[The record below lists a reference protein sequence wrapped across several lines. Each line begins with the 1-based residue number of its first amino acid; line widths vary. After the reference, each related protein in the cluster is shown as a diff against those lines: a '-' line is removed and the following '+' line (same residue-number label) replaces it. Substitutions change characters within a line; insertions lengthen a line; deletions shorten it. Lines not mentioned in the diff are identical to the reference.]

1 VSCIR
6 HQSGFKFVEG
16 RRASIWCIAAAFCV
30 QFACCS
36 ESCAAT
42 SGPLRT
48 EVHAIIIHTI
58 SGPLCVNGHVVY
70 SGAPGDTARW
80 KKFFDRDPVLGIHY
94 IIDRTGNVASSTPEN
109 RTANHAQGN
118 NVGTIGIELVHNG
131 DGKEIFGD
139 AQIGALV
146 NLIRSIRMRY
156 GIAIEN
162 IKSHAEVDKRTFQ
175 CGGHTE
181 KTRVDPGAN
190 FPWSKLRAALTSRSP
205 SEP

>member
-1 VSCIR
+1 MGSEFMQIR
-6 HQSGFKFVEG
+6 RTLSWYV
-16 RRASIWCIAAAFCV
+16 AAALCAQIPCFSE
-30 QFACCS
+30 CS
-36 ESCAAT
+36 AAT

-58 SGPLCVNGHVVY
+58 SGPLCVDGHVVY

-94 IIDRTGNVASSTPEN
+94 IVDRTGNVASSTPEN

-118 NVGTIGIELVHNG
+118 NVGTIGIELVHTG
-131 DGKEIFGD
+131 DGREEFRD
-139 AQIGALV
+139 AQIDALV
-146 NLIRSIRMRY
+146 NLIKSIRTRY
-156 GIAIEN
+156 DIAIEN
-162 IKSHAEVDKRTFQ
+162 IKSHAEVDKRTFR
-175 CGGHTE
+175 CGGLIE
-181 KTRVDPGAN
+181 KARLDPGAN